1 MFFHA
6 EMDVGPVAFQP
17 VVECLDVAVARGQ
30 VHREGGPLFRAK
42 PGEQLHRGVTLVNAR
57 EVKRRAVGAKRAQVL
72 AKIVQQLEHGVAAV
86 DRRHVN
92 SRPAVRR
99 GRVGLAA
106 AGHERLDGVEAAVVA
121 GEVKRVHFFLLR
133 LRVEVRAEGQQ
144 RLDVGRF
151 VFDRGDVKRC
161 LAKRVGRIDRLAKLQ
176 CLPQRVGVIA
186 RGQLVQRA
194 GLDLRCRLRL
204 GRRLGRRCRFARPA
218 PGLAKRHG
226 EQRRKKHSEHRF
238 TGLGRVHSSRSV
250 DGGFKPQ
257 DAFEATKKHTVK
269 KFMGHGFHGFSQFKF
284 QS

>member
-1 MFFHA
+1 MQGRGPMFFHT

-42 PGEQLHRGVTLVNAR
+42 PDEQLQRGVALVNAR

-121 GEVKRVHFFLLR
+121 GEVKRVYFFLLR
-133 LRVEVRAEGQQ
+133 LRVEVRAEG
-144 RLDVGRF
+144 
-151 VFDRGDVKRC
+151 
-161 LAKRVGRIDRLAKLQ
+161 
-176 CLPQRVGVIA
+176 
-186 RGQLVQRA
+186 
-194 GLDLRCRLRL
+194 
-204 GRRLGRRCRFARPA
+204 
-218 PGLAKRHG
+218 
-226 EQRRKKHSEHRF
+226 
-238 TGLGRVHSSRSV
+238 
-250 DGGFKPQ
+250 
-257 DAFEATKKHTVK
+257 
-269 KFMGHGFHGFSQFKF
+269 
-284 QS
+284 